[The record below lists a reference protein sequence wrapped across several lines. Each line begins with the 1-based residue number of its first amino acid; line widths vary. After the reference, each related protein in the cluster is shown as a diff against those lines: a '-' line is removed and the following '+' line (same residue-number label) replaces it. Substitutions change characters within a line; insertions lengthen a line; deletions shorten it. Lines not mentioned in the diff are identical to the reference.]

1 MFQISL
7 QKQAED
13 IPSLHG
19 GGKSCKMPEILFIF
33 NTCNQVHPS
42 NSSADFLIRTNLH
55 WEGGKGMMGEGY
67 T

>member
-42 NSSADFLIRTNLH
+42 NSSADFLIWRNLH
-55 WEGGKGMMGEGY
+55 CIYYWV
-67 T
+67 

>member
-33 NTCNQVHPS
+33 VQ
-42 NSSADFLIRTNLH
+42 R
-55 WEGGKGMMGEGY
+55 
-67 T
+67 